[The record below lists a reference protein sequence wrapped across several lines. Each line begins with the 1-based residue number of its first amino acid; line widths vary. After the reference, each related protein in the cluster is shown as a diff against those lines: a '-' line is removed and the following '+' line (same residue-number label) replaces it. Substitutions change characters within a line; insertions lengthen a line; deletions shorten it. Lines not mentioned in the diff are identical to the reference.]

1 MSAARLVV
9 ALVLCCASSAAATTA
24 VSPPVSDDAGSDAF
38 KSLQLDLIARIAA
51 AADGDA
57 LEEALRG
64 GLDAPALAFSAVP
77 SQAIAVIGGGLSG
90 LVSTLRLLELGRSVV
105 LIDKARFFGG
115 NSAKASSGI
124 NGCITERQEQLNI
137 TEDSVEV
144 FYRAFG
150 NERTGGVWER
160 ETL

>member
-1 MSAARLVV
+1 MRLVAV
-9 ALVLCCASSAAATTA
+9 ALLIGCAAGAKEVSSPAPPSA
-24 VSPPVSDDAGSDAF
+24 VSADMGAEDF

-51 AADGDA
+51 ASDGA
-57 LEEALRG
+57 SLEEALRG
-64 GLDAPALAFSAVP
+64 GLDAPALSFAAAP

-124 NGCITERQEQLNI
+124 NGCVTRRQEELNI
-137 TEDSVEV
+137 TDDTVER
-144 FYRAFG
+144 FYR
-150 NERTGGVWER
+150 TSIC
-160 ETL
+160 